1 MKYYADAVPSWKSGF
16 YEVQQQLVSGE
27 AKETMFTTL
36 REHFHNRIKRPIAA
50 AYAMTTLTDYEPLV
64 DSAINSLFGELD
76 ERYVSRGIAA
86 PLFEWFQYYA
96 FDVIGELTC
105 STPFGFMRE
114 GRDVENI
121 INPLNMAMDYNAII
135 GQMPWLDRLLKK
147 NPVFA
152 RLNSSTGPVAAF
164 ALDKLR
170 ARLVAEEQQKFDQ
183 KTGSRSA
190 LDFVDKFLR
199 AKELHPEV
207 VDDGQ
212 VLSYVITNLFA
223 GSDTTAI
230 SLRAILYYTLRHPQV
245 YSKLVS
251 ELDDAHAQGRLS
263 IPVAWKE
270 SQQLSYFIA
279 VVSEALRLH
288 PAVGLIL
295 ERVVPQGGLELSNG
309 TLLPAGTIVGA
320 SPWVVHRDKTIF
332 GDDVD
337 SFRPERWMRA
347 ETESEAEFERRL
359 KLMNGATFTFGKGHR
374 TCIGKNISLLEI
386 YKMLPSFFFTYE
398 VCYTANSSPLAPVI
412 DCFITSP
419 A

>member
-1 MKYYADAVPSWKSGF
+1 
-16 YEVQQQLVSGE
+16 
-27 AKETMFTTL
+27 
-36 REHFHNRIKRPIAA
+36 
-50 AYAMTTLTDYEPLV
+50 MTNLTDYEPLV
-64 DSAINSLFGELD
+64 DSSINSLFDELD
-76 ERYVSRGIAA
+76 RRYVSHGVAA

-105 STPFGFMRE
+105 STSFGFMRE
-114 GRDVENI
+114 GRDVGNI
-121 INPLNMAMDYNAII
+121 IKSLNASMDYNAVI

-152 RLNSSTGPVAAF
+152 RLNSSTGPVATF
-164 ALDKLR
+164 PLDKLR
-170 ARLVAEEQQKFDQ
+170 ERLVAEEQQKFDR
-183 KTGSRSA
+183 KTGNRSA

-199 AKELHPEV
+199 AKELHPGV

-212 VLSYVITNLFA
+212 VLSYMMTNMFA

-230 SLRAILYYTLRHPQV
+230 SLRAILYYTIRHPQV
-245 YSKLVS
+245 YSELVV
-251 ELDDAHAQGRLS
+251 ELDDAHALGRLS

-270 SQQLSYFIA
+270 SQQLPYFMA

-295 ERVVPQGGLELSNG
+295 ERVVPQGGLELCNG

-320 SPWVVHRDKTIF
+320 SPWVLHRDKTIF

-337 SFRPERWMRA
+337 KFRPERWLRA
-347 ETESEAEFERRL
+347 ETESEGEFERRL

-374 TCIGKNISLLEI
+374 TCIGNNVSLLEI
-386 YKMLPSFFFTYE
+386 YKMLPSFFFKFE
-398 VCYTANSSPLAPVI
+398 VFYTSNSSRLAP
-412 DCFITSP
+412 FIYCLISSP
-419 A
+419 AWAPSFIFGAHIAVNAMADSKFDRLPR